1 MRLKIQGKT
10 CNMFFVKDKAN
21 IKKKEKRK
29 RKERGAVEK
38 GMKVNDKSDFKLRLI
53 LSDTFRI
60 CRKLRDWKYLLYPK
74 ILIFKSN
81 PIPLK
86 ED

>member
-1 MRLKIQGKT
+1 
-10 CNMFFVKDKAN
+10 MFFVKDKAN

-60 CRKLRDWKYLLYPK
+60 CRKLRD
-74 ILIFKSN
+74 
-81 PIPLK
+81 
-86 ED
+86 